1 MDLLLVLTATAMH
14 DVMALTSLVNAYMNI
29 HRHRMMISLLLL
41 TLDLLD
47 IYKYCR
53 LLN

>member
-1 MDLLLVLTATAMH
+1 MDVLLDLTANAMH
-14 DVMALTSLVNAYMNI
+14 DVMALTSLANVYMNI
-29 HRHRMMISLLLL
+29 HRHRMMISLLPL

-47 IYKYCR
+47 VCKYCR